1 MYLAEPPVDGGAL
14 TERRSQMRTNSLATF
29 LVASALV
36 LGLSAP
42 AAAQQQPSQPVSGG
56 DEQTMLIGLGLTFMD
71 IYKSTGVGIAA
82 NALFNAL
89 ETYETGRL
97 GIVGDFGINDFD
109 GGTVLTVM
117 GGPRFTFNTAGRVQP
132 YAQFLVGIS
141 RCCGDTD
148 LSPALGGGLDIA
160 WRPNLNFRGEIQFFL
175 NDGDATRF
183 FLGVS
188 LPVNKR

>member
-1 MYLAEPPVDGGAL
+1 MHH
-14 TERRSQMRTNSLATF
+14 NSFKLF
-29 LVASALV
+29 LVTLALV

-71 IYKSTGVGIAA
+71 IYNSTGVGIGA
-82 NALFNAL
+82 NGLFNAL

-97 GIVGDFGINDFD
+97 GIVGDFGFNDFD
-109 GGTVLTVM
+109 GGSVLTVM
-117 GGPRFTFNTAGRVQP
+117 GGPRFTFNTAGRIQP
-132 YAQFLVGIS
+132 YAQFLVGIT

-148 LSPALGGGLDIA
+148 FAPALGGGLDVA
-160 WRPNLNFRGEIQFFL
+160 WRPNVNFRGEVQFFL